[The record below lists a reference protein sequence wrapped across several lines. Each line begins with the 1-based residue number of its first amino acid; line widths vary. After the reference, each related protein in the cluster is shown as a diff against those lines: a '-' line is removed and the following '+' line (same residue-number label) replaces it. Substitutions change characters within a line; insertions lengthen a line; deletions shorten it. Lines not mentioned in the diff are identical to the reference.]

1 MNSYQNYKKA
11 KNSKVLDSSKTKE
24 YKPINKIVMVQDW
37 INNTQDENKI
47 EDKLYVT
54 KMIESW
60 KYNNLQ
66 ENVNNFKFPKI
77 ETINSM
83 TLEQN
88 LAYEA
93 MLINILDKKPSDLI
107 ASVEILLHLKIISN
121 NQMYKFKIFE

>member
-11 KNSKVLDSSKTKE
+11 KNSKVLDSSKTIE

-37 INNTQDENKI
+37 INNTQNENKI

>member
-11 KNSKVLDSSKTKE
+11 KNSKALDSSKTIE